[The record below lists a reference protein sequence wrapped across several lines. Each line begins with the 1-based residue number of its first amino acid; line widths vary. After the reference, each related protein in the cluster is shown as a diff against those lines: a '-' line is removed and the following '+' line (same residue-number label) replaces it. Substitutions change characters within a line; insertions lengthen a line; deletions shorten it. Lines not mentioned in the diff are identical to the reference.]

1 MTSTSLSLDLEIAL
15 ASEPVDLAELALTIA
30 RLESPRFDAAVTR
43 RELQRLGDAA
53 RLALDTLGAAPVR
66 SRIRAVNRVLFGPDG
81 FHGDRATY
89 DDIRNSLLHVVMERR
104 LGIPITL
111 AVVYISVARRAGLDV
126 FGVSFPGH
134 FLLRVP
140 SDPGSEDD
148 RPIILDPFDR
158 GRELTRE
165 ELSLRLSEQ
174 VEDETWSDNWL
185 APCTSRQVAVRML
198 NNMKRLYVGQR
209 SFDQA
214 WHATDMLVALEKGD
228 PEQIRDRGL
237 LAYHVDRF
245 PQALADLEAYVR
257 MTGRANEGSEQRSQI
272 WEHISSL
279 RRRVAGLN

>member
-1 MTSTSLSLDLEIAL
+1 MSTNSLAYDLEAAL
-15 ASEPVDLAELALTIA
+15 REEPVNLAELALTIA
-30 RLESPRFDAAVTR
+30 RLESPRFDPAPTR
-43 RELQRLGDAA
+43 RELQRLSDAA
-53 RLALDTLGAAPVR
+53 RFELAALGDAPVR
-66 SRIRAVNRVLFGPDG
+66 DRIQAVNRVLYGSNG
-81 FHGDRATY
+81 FQGDRDTY
-89 DDIRNSLLHVVMERR
+89 DDIRNSLLHIVMERR

-111 AVVYISVARRAGLDV
+111 AVVYITVARSAGLEV

-140 SDPGSEDD
+140 GNAGGDHEP
-148 RPIILDPFDR
+148 PIILDPFDR
-158 GRELTRE
+158 GRELTQAELARRLRE
-165 ELSLRLSEQ
+165 HA
-174 VEDETWSDNWL
+174 VDGTWSDNWL

-214 WHATDMLVALEKGD
+214 WHATDALVTLEKGD
-228 PEQIRDRGL
+228 PEQVRDRGL

-245 PQALADLEAYVR
+245 PEALADLEAYVR
-257 MTGRANEGSEQRSQI
+257 MTGQANEGAEQRSQI